1 MSASVRLTA
10 GGGVTG
16 TISRFWRLY
25 ASGPNAWCEF
35 GYPVHRKVSQSGKY
49 RSQVVADRYFET
61 STSFNDREAEKQYG
75 KFIYDM
81 NSSAD
86 SAAERAMEYMELR
99 RRIQE
104 LRTVEADLVEANKE
118 ITRLKGRFV

>member
-1 MSASVRLTA
+1 MHPSGLTA
-10 GGGVTG
+10 GA
-16 TISRFWRLY
+16 ISRFWRLY

-35 GYPVHRKVSQSGKY
+35 GYPVHRKVSQS
-49 RSQVVADRYFET
+49 
-61 STSFNDREAEKQYG
+61 G

-104 LRTVEADLVEANKE
+104 LRIVEADLVEANKE